1 MLRALR
7 CCVRPGSLRLRLG
20 VTCGGGGGWSQ
31 WAFRC
36 AKTWHWAAAC
46 ADGERTLGPARA
58 ETNVRLRPS
67 LYMMAARWGI
77 VGEDGWEKEG
87 WRLGVG
93 SVPYFFVVSNDA
105 RWGKA
110 MGIGPW
116 PAVLPCCVPDW
127 RIAAAALRHGTCR
140 ANRPPHWQPRLLSSA
155 QLRQTGL
162 IVGSLISE
170 T

>member
-1 MLRALR
+1 MVGRKRVGDLEL
-7 CCVRPGSLRLRLG
+7 
-20 VTCGGGGGWSQ
+20 
-31 WAFRC
+31 
-36 AKTWHWAAAC
+36 AASPTFLSC
-46 ADGERTLGPARA
+46 QMTLDGEKP
-58 ETNVRLRPS
+58 
-67 LYMMAARWGI
+67 W
-77 VGEDGWEKEG
+77 
-87 WRLGVG
+87 
-93 SVPYFFVVSNDA
+93 
-105 RWGKA
+105 A

-116 PAVLPCCVPDW
+116 PAVLPCCVADW

>member
-7 CCVRPGSLRLRLG
+7 CCARPGSLRLRLG
-20 VTCGGGGGWSQ
+20 VTCGGGRWSQ
-31 WAFRC
+31 WAFWC

-58 ETNVRLRPS
+58 EANVRLRPS

-77 VGEDGWEKEG
+77 VGEDGWEREG

-110 MGIGPW
+110 MGHGHWAMASRAP
-116 PAVLPCCVPDW
+116 VLRRRLADCRCGFTPRYMPGQSTTPL
-127 RIAAAALRHGTCR
+127 AAALTVFRPTSPNRLDCR
-140 ANRPPHWQPRLLSSA
+140 QSY
-155 QLRQTGL
+155 Q
-162 IVGSLISE
+162 
-170 T
+170 